1 MMKYGRISVVR
12 TTGEQ
17 LMIFDE
23 NKIVNAS
30 GFAENAKATVQR
42 SGRLGLSNEAAKVLK
57 AERDGRILIAT
68 CDDGNLGC
76 VVLPP
81 NSEDSRGFRWQLASG
96 YFSANL
102 RPFFDSIGLDY
113 SSTEV
118 TTIFDVVQTDEKYM
132 GFPVFKLRKRLVK
145 RRPSKKKGVSD
156 TQITN
161 EN

>member
-1 MMKYGRISVVR
+1 
-12 TTGEQ
+12 
-17 LMIFDE
+17 MIFDE

-118 TTIFDVVQTDEKYM
+118 TTIFDVVQADEKYM

-145 RRPSKKKGVSD
+145 RRPSKKKGD
-156 TQITN
+156 GETHKQD
-161 EN
+161 E